1 MRQEIAEIVRQA
13 GQIVREAGR
22 DKGVTEKSGHQD
34 LVTRYDSQVQRFL
47 EDRLL
52 ALLPQAGFLG
62 EEDLGEDVHADR
74 EWLFVVDPIDGT
86 TNFVKEYPH
95 CGISVGL
102 YRNGQPEI
110 GVIYDPYL
118 DELFEAERGQG
129 AFLNGKPI
137 HVSDAPL
144 QDAVTVMGTSPYYR
158 QFTDVTFAMG
168 KQLFAGSLDIR
179 RAASAALDLCYIAAG
194 RVDAY
199 FECLLSP
206 LGLRG
211 RSPDR
216 RRSRRRGHG
225 PDGTASARG
234 LQVFS
239 GGGQRPVPQ
248 GPDADCHRLRL
259 FSLRLTK
266 KHLRP

>member
-206 LGLRG
+206 WDYAAGALIVAEAGGVATDLTGQPLRIDCKCSLAAG
-211 RSPDR
+211 NALCHKDLLRI
-216 RRSRRRGHG
+216 
-225 PDGTASARG
+225 A
-234 LQVFS
+234 
-239 GGGQRPVPQ
+239 
-248 GPDADCHRLRL
+248 ADCGFPL
-259 FSLRLTK
+259 
-266 KHLRP
+266 

>member
-1 MRQEIAEIVRQA
+1 MAMRAKIAEIVRQA
-13 GQIVREAGR
+13 GAIVREAGH

-34 LVTRYDSQVQRFL
+34 LVTRYDKKVQRFL
-47 EDRLL
+47 EDNLL
-52 ALLPQAGFLG
+52 DLLPQAGFLG

-118 DELFEAERGQG
+118 DELFEAQRGQG

-137 HVSDAPL
+137 HVSPAPMA
-144 QDAVTVMGTSPYYR
+144 DAVTVMGTSPYYR
-158 QFTDVTFAMG
+158 QFADVTFAMG
-168 KQLFAGSLDIR
+168 RQLFDRSLDIR

-194 RVDAY
+194 RVDCY

-206 LGLRG
+206 WDYAAGALIVTEAGGVATDLEGKPLRVDCKCSLAAG
-211 RSPDR
+211 NAP
-216 RRSRRRGHG
+216 
-225 PDGTASARG
+225 
-234 LQVFS
+234 
-239 GGGQRPVPQ
+239 
-248 GPDADCHRLRL
+248 CHRELL
-259 FSLRLTK
+259 DIAAACGFSLNA
-266 KHLRP
+266 

>member
-1 MRQEIAEIVRQA
+1 MREEIARIVREA
-13 GQIVREAGR
+13 GRIVREAGR
-22 DKGVTEKSGHQD
+22 DKGVHEKSNHQD

-52 ALLPQAGFLG
+52 SLLPQAGFLG

-74 EWLFVVDPIDGT
+74 EYLFVVDPIDGT

-102 YRNGQPEI
+102 YRNGRPEI

-129 AFLNGKPI
+129 AFCNGRSI
-137 HVSDAPL
+137 HVSDVPL
-144 QDAVTVMGTSPYYR
+144 ADAVSVMGTSPYYR
-158 QFTDVTFAMG
+158 QYADVTFQMG
-168 KQLFAGSLDIR
+168 RKLFDGSLDIR

-194 RVDAY
+194 RVDCY

-206 LGLRG
+206 WDYAAGALIVAEAGGVATDLEGRDLRV
-211 RSPDR
+211 DR
-216 RRSRRRGHG
+216 KCSLAAGN
-225 PDGTASARG
+225 PA
-234 LQVFS
+234 
-239 GGGQRPVPQ
+239 
-248 GPDADCHRLRL
+248 CHRSLL
-259 FSLRLTK
+259 DIAQACGFSL
-266 KHLRP
+266 

>member
-1 MRQEIAEIVRQA
+1 MTMRAEISNIVRQAGSIVRQA
-13 GQIVREAGR
+13 GQ

-34 LVTRYDSQVQRFL
+34 LVTRYDKKVQRFL
-47 EDRLL
+47 EDNLL

-74 EWLFVVDPIDGT
+74 EYLFVVDPIDGT

-118 DELFEAERGQG
+118 DELFEAQRGRG
-129 AFLNGKPI
+129 AFLNGRPI
-137 HVSDAPL
+137 HVSPAPMA
-144 QDAVTVMGTSPYYR
+144 DAVTVMGTSPYYR
-158 QFTDVTFAMG
+158 QFAAMTFAMG
-168 KQLFAGSLDIR
+168 RQLFDRSLDIR

-206 LGLRG
+206 WDYAAGALIVAEAGGVATDLSGNPLRI
-211 RSPDR
+211 DR
-216 RRSRRRGHG
+216 KCSLAAGN
-225 PDGTASARG
+225 
-234 LQVFS
+234 
-239 GGGQRPVPQ
+239 VP
-248 GPDADCHRLRL
+248 CHRELL
-259 FSLRLTK
+259 QIAAECGFT
-266 KHLRP
+266 PEP

>member
-206 LGLRG
+206 WDYAAGALIVAEAGGVATDLTGQPLRIDCKCSLAAG
-211 RSPDR
+211 NAPCHKDLLRI
-216 RRSRRRGHG
+216 
-225 PDGTASARG
+225 A
-234 LQVFS
+234 
-239 GGGQRPVPQ
+239 
-248 GPDADCHRLRL
+248 ADCGFPL
-259 FSLRLTK
+259 
-266 KHLRP
+266 